1 MSEVKVRITDE
12 LGGSETITKNVANS
26 PTASIKEKQVAADT
40 GQQAVSL
47 KASKN
52 LAIATMLAKQ
62 SFNYAT
68 SNIGKWTG
76 NSHNQAMVN
85 NLTDMFGIGMLAY
98 INPAVAVGTLAFRI
112 GTTAIDEVWSR
123 RQSQY
128 ASERALARAGFN
140 SKGEAIGYRRNK

>member
-1 MSEVKVRITDE
+1 MSEVRVRITDE

-26 PTASIKEKQVAADT
+26 PTASLKDKQVAADT

-76 NSHNQAMVN
+76 SSHNQAVVN
-85 NLTDMFGIGMLAY
+85 NAMDMVGIGILAY
-98 INPAVAVGTLAFRI
+98 INPAVAVATLAFRV
-112 GTTAIDEVWSR
+112 GTTAIDEAFDQKQQR
-123 RQSQY
+123 R
-128 ASERALARAGFN
+128 ASERALARAGFT
-140 SKGEAIGYRRNK
+140 SQGEAIGYRRNK

>member
-1 MSEVKVRITDE
+1 MSEVRVRITDE
-12 LGGSETITKNVANS
+12 LGGSGTITKNVAAS
-26 PTASIKEKQVAADT
+26 PTASLKEKQVAADT
-40 GQQAVSL
+40 GQQAVSM

-85 NLTDMFGIGMLAY
+85 NAMDLVSIGVLAF
-98 INPAVAVGTLAFRI
+98 INPGVAIATAAFRI
-112 GTTAIDEVWSR
+112 GTTAIDSAWD
-123 RQSQY
+123 RQQQQY
-128 ASERALARAGFN
+128 ASERALTRAGFT